1 MSRLLED
8 RRQDRMKEI
17 NSKVSESARRREDLM
32 KKKTNHFFF
41 PFLSFDVDLTGAGFE
56 RVRFVQLLRV
66 VCLML

>member
-32 KKKTNHFFF
+32 KKKKKKKTNHFFLF
-41 PFLSFDVDLTGAGFE
+41 FFLRSLDWS
-56 RVRFVQLLRV
+56 RIPNSSVRFVQLLV
-66 VCLML
+66 V

>member
-32 KKKTNHFFF
+32 KEKKTNHFFF
-41 PFLSFDVDLTGAGFE
+41 FP
-56 RVRFVQLLRV
+56 R
-66 VCLML
+66 